1 MKLGHVVATLCTCLL
16 LCGFTDPPGGST
28 DARSMTAVDA
38 IRAASVASPYRIPE
52 HAAMGKIRYRL
63 AMRDGASWPWP
74 ETGEQHVEHD
84 GDTVVLTVCHDC
96 GKEAP
101 PTADELQRDLQP
113 NRWADNSDGKI
124 RMLVSD
130 ERGATIDRRMRSLM
144 RAVQLQLNGPI
155 DFNGYLTSREAYEA
169 RKGDCTEFALLL
181 AATAKARHI
190 PVRVVAGI
198 SYASRFLGKKRVFG
212 PHMWVQAWNGSRWT
226 SYDAGLGEF
235 DSTHIVLTID
245 DGSPD
250 GLDAAFGK
258 LSEIQIVSAQ
268 GLLPALAGGHSPPG
282 P

>member
-1 MKLGHVVATLCTCLL
+1 MNLGHVVATLGMCLL
-16 LCGFTDPPGGST
+16 LCGFTETPSSSMDT
-28 DARSMTAVDA
+28 RSMTAEDA
-38 IRAASVASPYRIPE
+38 IRAASVASPYRIPA
-52 HAAMGKIRYRL
+52 HAAMGKIRYRI
-63 AMRDGASWPWP
+63 AMRDGVSWPWP

-84 GDTVVLTVCHDC
+84 GDTVVLTVCRDC

-101 PTADELQRDLQP
+101 PTVAELQRDLQP
-113 NRWADNSDGKI
+113 NRWADNSDGRI

-130 ERGATIDRRMRSLM
+130 ERGATVDRRMRSLM
-144 RAVQLQLNGPI
+144 RAVQLQINGPI
-155 DFNGYLTSREAYEA
+155 DFSAYLTSREAYEA

-181 AATAKARHI
+181 AAVAKARHI

-198 SYASRFLGKKRVFG
+198 AYASRFLGMKRVFG

-235 DSTHIVLTID
+235 DSTHIVLTIG

-250 GLDAAFGK
+250 LLAAAFGK

-268 GLLPALAGGHSPPG
+268 GLLPAVASGH
-282 P
+282 